1 MRLKHV
7 LIYDSIFDIVDNL
20 TEEQAGIL
28 FKGLST
34 WRKGETPI
42 FKDPLI
48 IGLWLGIKP
57 NLDKL
62 EENYNNTVE
71 RNRKNGSKGGR
82 PKTQE
87 NPNNPS
93 GFLETHSNPEN
104 LKEKEKDKDKD
115 KDKEKE
121 KEKEKTRTRENWNF
135 KTLYSEI
142 LE

>member
-34 WRKGETPI
+34 WRKGETPF

-93 GFLETHSNPEN
+93 GYLETHSNPEN
-104 LKEKEKDKDKD
+104 HKEKDKD
-115 KDKEKE
+115 
-121 KEKEKTRTRENWNF
+121 KEKTRTRENWNF
-135 KTLYSEI
+135 KTIYSDI